1 MNKLIKTVC
10 WLFVTVLLL
19 VSCMKSDDNKVTLYS
34 DTAITYFSLGTLN
47 QYLHTKSS
55 QGLDSIYKRTF
66 DGSDYIFSID
76 QANHRIFN
84 VDSLPY
90 GTDVKHV
97 ITYIST
103 MNNAT
108 PFLKSLEEEGT
119 LIFYSSSDSI
129 DYSTPR
135 EFEVYA
141 SDGVTYDTY
150 KVELNVH
157 KEKGDQFIW
166 MLHQDS
172 PELEELDLMKAVMLD
187 DQLFVYGTKE
197 GKTLGYMTT
206 DGDSWKPLEELNDEN
221 AYRNLLVFEN
231 HLYTIVNGS
240 LMQSADGMS
249 WKEMNSTLDI
259 TQLVA
264 ASYDQLFGLT
274 SDGTMMLSDD
284 YGETWKEDLVDSD
297 KSWLPTAGTAYVCY
311 PAQMTYYADNILLAG
326 ISTGISNIA
335 SVWRKIVEY
344 DLQGDEKWVYMSR
357 SDNNLYALPLMENL
371 VMMAYDDGILAWGV
385 KDDAYTQIYQ
395 SRDNGIIW
403 KKNSSYQLP
412 VAFVESG
419 TVPFGAA
426 TDGKEIWL
434 VGSNGQVWQG
444 HLNRVAWDK
453 SE

>member
-1 MNKLIKTVC
+1 MKKLIKTVC
-10 WLFVTVLLL
+10 GLFMTVLLL
-19 VSCMKSDDNKVTLYS
+19 ASCIKSDDKTIALYG

-47 QYLHTKSS
+47 QYLHTTSS
-55 QGLDSIYKRTF
+55 KGLDSIYKRTF

-76 QANHRIFN
+76 QENRRIFN

-97 ITYIST
+97 ITYITT

-119 LIFYSSSDSI
+119 LYPYSSLDSI
-129 DYSTPR
+129 DYSSPR

-141 SDGVTYDTY
+141 SNGVYDTY

-157 KEKGDQFIW
+157 KEKGEQFIW
-166 MLHQDS
+166 MLHQEK
-172 PELEELDLMKAVMLD
+172 PEIEELNMVKAVMLD
-187 DQLFVYGTKE
+187 DQLFVYGNKE

-206 DGDSWKPLEELNDEN
+206 DGESWKTLEELDDET
-221 AYRNLLVFEN
+221 AYRNLLVFDS

-249 WKEMNSTLDI
+249 WTEMNSTLDV

-274 SDGTMMLSDD
+274 SDGTMMVSGDH
-284 YGETWKEDLVDSD
+284 GATWIEDLVDSD
-297 KSWLPTAGTAYVCY
+297 KNWLPTEGTAYVCY

-326 ISTGISNIA
+326 ISTGVSDIA

-357 SDNNLYALPLMENL
+357 TDNNHFALPQLENL
-371 VMMAYDDGILAWGV
+371 VMMPYDDGILAWGV
-385 KDDAYTQIYQ
+385 KDDSYSQIYQ
-395 SRDNGIIW
+395 SRDNGIVW
-403 KKNSSYQLP
+403 KKNSNYQLP
-412 VAFVESG
+412 VAFMKSV
-419 TVPFGAA
+419 VAPFGAA

-444 HLNRVAWDK
+444 HLNRVAWDR

>member
-10 WLFVTVLLL
+10 GLLL
-19 VSCMKSDDNKVTLYS
+19 TVSLLASCMKSSDNTITIYN
-34 DTAITYFSLGTLN
+34 DTAITNFSLGTLN

-55 QGLDSIYKRTF
+55 TGEDSVYKQTF
-66 DGSDYIFSID
+66 SGSDYIFTID
-76 QANHRIFN
+76 QENHRIFN

-90 GTDVKHV
+90 GTDVEHV

-119 LIFYSSSDSI
+119 LIIYSSLDSI

-141 SDGVTYDTY
+141 TDGVTYDTY

-166 MLHQDS
+166 KLHQDS
-172 PELEELDLMKAVMLD
+172 PELEELNMMKAMMLD

-206 DGDSWKPLEELNDEN
+206 DGDTWNPLEELNDEN
-221 AYRNLLVFEN
+221 AYRNMLVFEG

-274 SDGTMMLSDD
+274 SDGTMMLSVDN
-284 YGETWKEDLVDSD
+284 GVTWMEDLVDSD
-297 KSWLPTAGTAYVCY
+297 KSWLPTAWTAYVCY

-326 ISTGISNIA
+326 ISTGISGIA

-344 DLQGDEKWVYMSR
+344 DLQGDEKWVYISR
-357 SDNNLYALPLMENL
+357 TDNNRFALPQMENL
-371 VMMAYDDGILAWGV
+371 VMMTYDDGILAWGV

-403 KKNSSYQLP
+403 KKNTSYQLP
-412 VAFVESG
+412 VTFVESG
-419 TVPFGAA
+419 VVPFGAA

>member
-1 MNKLIKTVC
+1 
-10 WLFVTVLLL
+10 
-19 VSCMKSDDNKVTLYS
+19 MKSDDNKVTLYS

-166 MLHQDS
+166 MIHQDS
-172 PELEELDLMKAVMLD
+172 PE
-187 DQLFVYGTKE
+187 
-197 GKTLGYMTT
+197 
-206 DGDSWKPLEELNDEN
+206 
-221 AYRNLLVFEN
+221 
-231 HLYTIVNGS
+231 
-240 LMQSADGMS
+240 
-249 WKEMNSTLDI
+249 
-259 TQLVA
+259 
-264 ASYDQLFGLT
+264 
-274 SDGTMMLSDD
+274 
-284 YGETWKEDLVDSD
+284 
-297 KSWLPTAGTAYVCY
+297 
-311 PAQMTYYADNILLAG
+311 
-326 ISTGISNIA
+326 
-335 SVWRKIVEY
+335 
-344 DLQGDEKWVYMSR
+344 
-357 SDNNLYALPLMENL
+357 
-371 VMMAYDDGILAWGV
+371 
-385 KDDAYTQIYQ
+385 
-395 SRDNGIIW
+395 
-403 KKNSSYQLP
+403 
-412 VAFVESG
+412 
-419 TVPFGAA
+419 
-426 TDGKEIWL
+426 
-434 VGSNGQVWQG
+434 
-444 HLNRVAWDK
+444 
-453 SE
+453 